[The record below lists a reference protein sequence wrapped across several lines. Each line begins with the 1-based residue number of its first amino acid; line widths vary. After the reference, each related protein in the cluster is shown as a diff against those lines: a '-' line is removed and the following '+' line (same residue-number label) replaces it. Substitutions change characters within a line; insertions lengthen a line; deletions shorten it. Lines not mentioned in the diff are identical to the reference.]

1 MKKTLLFVLALIFSG
16 CADPVLRNLD
26 DLVQQGDTYLDRE
39 TMRPHSGPAFRF
51 FPNDTTRIERRMNLK
66 DGKRHG
72 PYEEYREN
80 GQLQLKTN
88 YVAGERDGQL
98 EYYDENGQLR
108 SKTTYVAGE
117 RDGPYESYHENGQ
130 LHGRGTYVAD
140 ELDGPW
146 ELYHENGQLQGKGT
160 YNMGEECGEW
170 IQDGGTVTYDPCP
183 PGT

>member
-1 MKKTLLFVLALIFSG
+1 MRRTLLFVLALIASG
-16 CADPVLRNLD
+16 CADPIPRNLD

-80 GQLQLKTN
+80 GQLQLKAN

-117 RDGPYESYHENGQ
+117 RLGPYELYHVNGQ
-130 LHGRGTYVAD
+130 LEVRG
-140 ELDGPW
+140 
-146 ELYHENGQLQGKGT
+146 NF
-160 YNMGEECGEW
+160 NMGEACGEW
-170 IQDGGTVTYDPCP
+170 IEDGETVTYDPCP
-183 PGT
+183 PGLADGN

>member
-1 MKKTLLFVLALIFSG
+1 MKRTLLFVLALIASG
-16 CADPVLRNLD
+16 CADPIPRNLD

-117 RDGPYESYHENGQ
+117 RLGPYELYHVNGQ
-130 LHGRGTYVAD
+130 LEVRG
-140 ELDGPW
+140 
-146 ELYHENGQLQGKGT
+146 NF
-160 YNMGEECGEW
+160 NMGEACGEW
-170 IQDGGTVTYDPCP
+170 IEDGETVTYDPCP
-183 PGT
+183 PGN

>member
-1 MKKTLLFVLALIFSG
+1 MKRTLLFVLALIASG
-16 CADPVLRNLD
+16 CADSIPKNLD
-26 DLVQQGDTYLDRE
+26 SLAQQGDTYLDRE
-39 TMRPHSGPAFRF
+39 TRRPHSGPVFRF

-80 GQLQLKTN
+80 GQLQLKAN

-117 RDGPYESYHENGQ
+117 RHGPYESYHENGQ
-130 LHGRGTYVAD
+130 L
-140 ELDGPW
+140 E
-146 ELYHENGQLQGKGT
+146 GKGT
-160 YNMGEECGEW
+160 WKKDEQCGEW
-170 IQDGGTVTYDPCP
+170 IVDGEPVTYPSCSL
-183 PGT
+183 GGN

>member
-1 MKKTLLFVLALIFSG
+1 MKKALLFVLALVASG
-16 CADPVLRNLD
+16 CADPIPRNLD

-51 FPNDTTRIERRMNLK
+51 FPNDTTRIERRMKLK

-117 RDGPYESYHENGQ
+117 RLGPY
-130 LHGRGTYVAD
+130 
-140 ELDGPW
+140 
-146 ELYHENGQLQGKGT
+146 ELYHENGQLAWRGT

-170 IQDGGTVTYDPCP
+170 IEDGETVTYDPCP
-183 PGT
+183 LGLVGMESPPEKSDPG

>member
-1 MKKTLLFVLALIFSG
+1 MRRTLLFVLALIASG
-16 CADPVLRNLD
+16 CADPIPRNLD

-88 YVAGERDGQL
+88 YVARERDGQL

-117 RDGPYESYHENGQ
+117 RLGPYELYHVNGQ
-130 LHGRGTYVAD
+130 LEVRG
-140 ELDGPW
+140 
-146 ELYHENGQLQGKGT
+146 NF
-160 YNMGEECGEW
+160 NMGEACREW
-170 IQDGGTVTYDPCP
+170 IEDGETVTYDPCP
-183 PGT
+183 PGN